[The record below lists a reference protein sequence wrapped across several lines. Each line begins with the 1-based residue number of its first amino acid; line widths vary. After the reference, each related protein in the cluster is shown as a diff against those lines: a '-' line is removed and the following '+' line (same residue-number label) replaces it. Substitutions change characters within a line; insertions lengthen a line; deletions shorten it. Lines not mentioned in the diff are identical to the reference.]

1 MTRWTL
7 SAVGVLVAGYG
18 GWLLVSRS
26 ETSDLVDVAI
36 WLASGVLLHDVVL
49 TGLILAVTAG
59 GVRMLPA
66 PARAPA
72 AVGLVLLGTVTLMAV
87 PVLGGFGTQE
97 DNPTHLNRSYWAGW
111 ALLAGLT
118 LLAVVTASLARA
130 RARSKMDSGV
140 AAAAPSG
147 TAAAVTTAQPG
158 PSNSGEDHNFRRGMR
173 ARAGTLDE
181 ED

>member
-7 SAVGVLVAGYG
+7 GVVGVLVAGYG

-36 WLASGVLLHDVVL
+36 WLAAGVLLHDLVL
-49 TGLILAVTAG
+49 TGLILAVAAV
-59 GVRMLPA
+59 GVRVLPT

-72 AVGLVLLGTVTLMAV
+72 AVGLVVLGTVTLMAV

-118 LLAVVTASLARA
+118 LVAVVAASLARG
-130 RARSKMDSGV
+130 RAK
-140 AAAAPSG
+140 
-147 TAAAVTTAQPG
+147 
-158 PSNSGEDHNFRRGMR
+158 ED
-173 ARAGTLDE
+173 
-181 ED
+181 